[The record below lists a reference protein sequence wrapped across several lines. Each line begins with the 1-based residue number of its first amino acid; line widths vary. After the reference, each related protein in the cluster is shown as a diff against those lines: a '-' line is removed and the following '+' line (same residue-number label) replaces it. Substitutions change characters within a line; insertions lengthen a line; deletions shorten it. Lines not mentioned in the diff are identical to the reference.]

1 MTQLTESKLKE
12 LIKQVY
18 LDAFADLTEEEPAL
32 LAEPQFEGHE
42 PPELSEGKE
51 SGLSRLIKILNTL
64 DEDER
69 ARLFRRYGYFTSAHF
84 LNQLNNIKK
93 AEKGDL

>member
-1 MTQLTESKLKE
+1 MSQLTESKLKQ

-18 LDAFADLTEEEPAL
+18 LDALKDLTEEEPAL

-42 PPELSEGKE
+42 PPDLTE
-51 SGLSRLIKILNTL
+51 SKQSGMSRLITILNKL
-64 DEDER
+64 DDDDR
-69 ARLFRRYGYFTSAHF
+69 DRLFRRYGYYTTAH
-84 LNQLNNIKK
+84 LLQQLNNIKK